1 MVYAFSRKHIAA
13 GLLAL
18 LCGGLAQAQ
27 VYSWIDPATGKKIY
41 SDQPPP
47 PNVKNATSKDYKPN
61 VVSTSELPFSVQDAV
76 KRNPVT
82 LYANACDIC
91 KQGQQLLEKRGIP
104 HSRKNPESDA
114 AASAEL
120 KKRIGSQEVPVLLV
134 GEKVLK
140 GFDEASWNAALDA
153 AGYPRTS
160 MKGLPGTQP
169 KDSTPAA
176 NPVTGK
182 PAASGAKPGSSS
194 PGSGSTGGNPAP
206 AGTGQ
211 GSGQGVPYKPGMS
224 TSPVPIPPKPE
235 PGQPQ

>member
-1 MVYAFSRKHIAA
+1 MVYAFSPKYVAA

-18 LCGGLAQAQ
+18 CLGGLAQAQ

-47 PNVKNATSKDYKPN
+47 PNAKNATSKDYKPN
-61 VVSTSELPFSVQDAV
+61 VVSTSELPFAVQDAV

-104 HSRKNPESDA
+104 HSRKNPENDA
-114 AASAEL
+114 AASADL

-140 GFDEASWNAALDA
+140 GFDEAAWNAALDA

-160 MKGLPGTQP
+160 IKGLPGTQP
-169 KDSTPAA
+169 KVTTPPPAA
-176 NPVTGK
+176 APQPGKSTTGA
-182 PAASGAKPGSSS
+182 PSPGGSSS
-194 PGSGSTGGNPAP
+194 GNSGGTTTSPGSTSKPSGSGTPAP
-206 AGTGQ
+206 APTQ
-211 GSGQGVPYKPGMS
+211 PPAPGS
-224 TSPVPIPPKPE
+224 
-235 PGQPQ
+235 PQ

>member
-114 AASAEL
+114 VASAEL

-169 KDSTPAA
+169 KAATPPPAAAPQPGKAGTPAA
-176 NPVTGK
+176 GGTG
-182 PAASGAKPGSSS
+182 GGSSS
-194 PGSGSTGGNPAP
+194 SGGNVPAGGGSGTPAKSGSSGTPAPVQPPAPGS
-206 AGTGQ
+206 
-211 GSGQGVPYKPGMS
+211 
-224 TSPVPIPPKPE
+224 
-235 PGQPQ
+235 PQ